1 VEVPYSGG
9 GPMMADFL
17 SGKLD
22 ATIGTAPVL
31 VPLARAGRIRILGVA
46 QNERSAVLP
55 DVPSMAEAVPGF
67 DLRSWFGLIAPA
79 GTPAAVIERLHEA
92 ATAALAGPEI
102 VARFH
107 QQATEPAVKDPASFG
122 RALAEERARW
132 APLMRAANVM
142 VD

>member
-1 VEVPYSGG
+1 
-9 GPMMADFL
+9 MMADFL

-46 QNERSAVLP
+46 QNERSPVLP
-55 DVPSMAEAVPGF
+55 DVPPMAEAVPGY
-67 DLRSWFGLIAPA
+67 DLRSWVGLIAPA
-79 GTPAAVIERLHEA
+79 GTPAPVIERLHEA
-92 ATAALAGPEI
+92 AAAALAEPDI

-107 QQATEPAVKDPASFG
+107 QQVAEPQVKGPADFA
-122 RALAEERARW
+122 RMLAEERARW
-132 APLMRAANVM
+132 APLMRAANVT